1 MYAFSDILWCAAKQ
15 IMMMIII
22 IISGGSIR
30 IIATTMI
37 TMEMTTMPMMIM
49 VMPIIIPWRTEKVR
63 TIEKGVLQTL
73 FSETKVPETA

>member
-1 MYAFSDILWCAAKQ
+1 
-15 IMMMIII
+15 MMMIII
-22 IISGGSIR
+22 SGGTIR

-37 TMEMTTMPMMIM
+37 TMVMMTM

-73 FSETKVPETA
+73 FSETKVAETA